1 MRKFLF
7 LIAWVDGSDSDH
19 HNNDYHGSGTGIHK
33 QDDLLP
39 GWLNHNENVSSWELE
54 AHEPNDATNEGYREA
69 FFANFTACDS
79 VTALYEWIDDK
90 WQEPEDDFPE
100 D

>member
-7 LIAWVDGSDSDH
+7 LIAWIDGSDAD
-19 HNNDYHGSGTGIHK
+19 DVAGTGIHK

-39 GWLNHNENVSSWELE
+39 GWLNHNENVNGWELE
-54 AHEPNDATNEGYREA
+54 AHEPNDAMNEGYSKC
-69 FFANFTACDS
+69 FFANFTAHDS
-79 VTALYEWIDDK
+79 VSAIYEWIVDK
-90 WQEPEDDFPE
+90 WQEPEDNFPE